1 MRLRRGE
8 IIQVC
13 MLINMV
19 AKRVRGARTAQPV
32 RTRMQID
39 GSTVVLT
46 GILARTLLGIL
57 FSVFWLRDKRAWLRD
72 KRAVWVPLVERD
84 LLSR

>member
-1 MRLRRGE
+1 
-8 IIQVC
+8 
-13 MLINMV
+13 
-19 AKRVRGARTAQPV
+19 
-32 RTRMQID
+32 MQID

-57 FSVFWLRDKRAWLRD
+57 FSVFWLRDKRA
-72 KRAVWVPLVERD
+72 VWVPLVERD

>member
-1 MRLRRGE
+1 
-8 IIQVC
+8 
-13 MLINMV
+13 
-19 AKRVRGARTAQPV
+19 
-32 RTRMQID
+32 MQID

-46 GILARTLLGIL
+46 GILARTLLLGIL
-57 FSVFWLRDKRAWLRD
+57 FSVFWLRD